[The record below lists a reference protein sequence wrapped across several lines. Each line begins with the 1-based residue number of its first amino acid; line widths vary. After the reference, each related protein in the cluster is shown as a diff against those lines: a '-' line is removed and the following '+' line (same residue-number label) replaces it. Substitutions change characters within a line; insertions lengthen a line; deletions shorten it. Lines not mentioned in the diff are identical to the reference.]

1 MRLLHDSSKAFEQQ
15 HWLPP
20 EAPYWYPEPPE
31 IDDSNPFPWMFVKG
45 MGWVCCNNNF
55 GLNWFDLEEPKP
67 DPNTQVELVNAVL
80 YWQKHVESEKDVLLA
95 KMQEEDQ
102 QRGPPKGAVDV
113 MCHVRLWRSRG
124 KSGRDR
130 GRKHDGRGG
139 HKQDGLQRRV
149 ICFLLALY

>member
-113 MCHVRLWRSRG
+113 MCHACGPPFRLCVCGEAKERAVEIVAENMTAEEVTNKMVCS
-124 KSGRDR
+124 
-130 GRKHDGRGG
+130 
-139 HKQDGLQRRV
+139 V
-149 ICFLLALY
+149 V

>member
-67 DPNTQVELVNAVL
+67 DPHTQVELVNAVL

-113 MCHVRLWRSRG
+113 MCHACGPPFRLCVCGEAEERAVEIVAENMTAEEVTNKMVCS
-124 KSGRDR
+124 
-130 GRKHDGRGG
+130 
-139 HKQDGLQRRV
+139 V
-149 ICFLLALY
+149 V